1 MIMLTKTHPTPEV
14 EDAEVSIHGWIL
26 YRADRESRS
35 HGGCAIYVRADL
47 TSQLAMVHSNTYC
60 DTIAVSIKTLDTLVV
75 VNYRPPNTPYKKF
88 AEALRVTRE
97 TINTTMKE
105 ESKVRNIFQ
114 VGDFNFP
121 CISWPTTARRD
132 KQNLR
137 RKSKQSFCL
146 SLLTTTPSPM
156 NLRFVG
162 SCKLKMQMKQIW
174 TRMITNSWSNLLV
187 R

>member
-1 MIMLTKTHPTPEV
+1 MLTKTHPTPEV
-14 EDAEVSIHGWIL
+14 EDAEVSIHGWTL

-35 HGGCAIYVRADL
+35 HGGCAIHVRADL

-75 VNYRPPNTPYKKF
+75 VNYPYKKF

-146 SLLTTTPSPM
+146 SLLTTTS
-156 NLRFVG
+156 LRT
-162 SCKLKMQMKQIW
+162 KLK
-174 TRMITNSWSNLLV
+174 LLQEEEIFSI
-187 R
+187 